1 MGGNQKTMRLDET
14 QGWMNHDGWMQ
25 YLAMPFLEAKL
36 AVYGRPRRETG
47 STTDAEP
54 DEAMK
59 MFSEVT
65 MEWDGI

>member
-1 MGGNQKTMRLDET
+1 MRLDET

-36 AVYGRPRRETG
+36 AVYGRPWRETG

-59 MFSEVT
+59 M
-65 MEWDGI
+65 

>member
-1 MGGNQKTMRLDET
+1 ML
-14 QGWMNHDGWMQ
+14 
-25 YLAMPFLEAKL
+25 FLEAKL
-36 AVYGRPRRETG
+36 AVYGRPRNETD